1 MKVCSVIY
9 VFLINGKNVLCWLS
23 GKCSTHAVVYAQLIM
38 PDGTSHGLHAFVVP
52 IRNTTTLLPFSGVIV
67 GDMGE
72 KIGLNGVDNGFVI
85 FQNYR
90 IPRDNLLNKTG
101 DVSPDGQYS
110 SHIKDPQKRMGNDL
124 SVERSFCVF
133 LGLFKGAFSSTTY
146 L

>member
-1 MKVCSVIY
+1 MKVCSLID
-9 VFLINGKNVLCWLS
+9 VFLINRKNFLCWLS
-23 GKCSTHAVVYAQLIM
+23 GKCSTHAILYAHLIM
-38 PDGTSHGLHAFVVP
+38 PDGTNHGVHAFVVP

-72 KIGLNGVDNGFVI
+72 KIALNGMDNGFVI

-101 DVSPDGQYS
+101 DISPEGQYS

-124 SVERSFCVF
+124 SV
-133 LGLFKGAFSSTTY
+133 
-146 L
+146 